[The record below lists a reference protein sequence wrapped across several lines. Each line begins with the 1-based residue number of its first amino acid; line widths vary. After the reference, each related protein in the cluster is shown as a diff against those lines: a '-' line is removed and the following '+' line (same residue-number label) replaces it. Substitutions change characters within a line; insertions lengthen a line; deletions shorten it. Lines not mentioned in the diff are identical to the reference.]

1 MKKMTKTSLALV
13 TIVMLL
19 SALLMSAQAGP
30 PTAAGGD
37 WLYMPTVV
45 GTRIADGNTFR
56 ELSEV
61 GEWSGT
67 FEGVSTEGGTV
78 VQHSSGFVFFK
89 GVVSFVGT
97 VNGQSG
103 TMEMSVVGSKADP
116 TAEWE
121 GKWVI
126 LNGTEGLATLRGQ
139 GTWSGP
145 GYNPAKPTEWGV
157 IHYAGNVHFE
167 P

>member
-1 MKKMTKTSLALV
+1 MKKQVRMLVTVFMVVLALSV
-13 TIVMLL
+13 SV
-19 SALLMSAQAGP
+19 QAGP
-30 PTAAGGD
+30 LTIAGGD
-37 WLYMPTVV
+37 WLYMPSVESV
-45 GTRIADGNTFR
+45 RIAGDNTFI

-61 GEWSGT
+61 GVWSGT
-67 FEGVSTEGGTV
+67 FDGDSTEVGTV
-78 VQHSSGFVFFK
+78 VEHSSGRVFFK

-103 TMEMSVVGSKADP
+103 TMKMSVVGSKVDP
-116 TAEWE
+116 TAEWQ

-126 LNGTEGLATLRGQ
+126 LSGTEGLAALRGQ
-139 GTWSGP
+139 GAWWGP
-145 GYNPAKPTEWGV
+145 GWSPLTPTEWGI

>member
-1 MKKMTKTSLALV
+1 MKKKVSVLVTVFMVVLALSV
-13 TIVMLL
+13 SV
-19 SALLMSAQAGP
+19 QAGP
-30 PTAAGGD
+30 PTKAGGD
-37 WLYMPTVV
+37 WLYMPTVESV
-45 GTRIADGNTFR
+45 RTAGSNTFL

-61 GEWSGT
+61 GAWSGT
-67 FEGVSTEGGTV
+67 FDGVSTEAGTV
-78 VQHSSGFVFFK
+78 VDHSSGRVFFK
-89 GVVSFVGT
+89 GIVSFVGT

-103 TMEMSVVGSKADP
+103 TMKMSVVGYKADP

-126 LNGTEGLATLRGQ
+126 LGGTEGLVTLQGQ
-139 GTWSGP
+139 GTWWGP
-145 GYNPAKPTEWGV
+145 GWSPLTPTEWGI

>member
-1 MKKMTKTSLALV
+1 MKKKACMLVTVFMVVLALSV
-13 TIVMLL
+13 SV
-19 SALLMSAQAGP
+19 QAGP
-30 PTAAGGD
+30 LTVAGGD
-37 WLYMPTVV
+37 WLYMPAVV
-45 GTRIADGNTFR
+45 GMRTAGGNTFL

-61 GEWSGT
+61 GQWSGT
-67 FEGVSTEGGTV
+67 FEGDSTEAGTV
-78 VQHSSGFVFFK
+78 VQHSSGYVFFK

-97 VNGQSG
+97 VDGQSG

-116 TAEWE
+116 TSDWE

-126 LNGTEGLATLRGQ
+126 LGGTDGLSTLQGQ
-139 GTWSGP
+139 GTWWGP
-145 GYNPAKPTEWGV
+145 GWSPLKPDEMGV

>member
-1 MKKMTKTSLALV
+1 MKKKVWMSVTVFMVVLALSV
-13 TIVMLL
+13 SV
-19 SALLMSAQAGP
+19 QAGP
-30 PTAAGGD
+30 LTIAEGD
-37 WLYMPTVV
+37 WLYMPTVEGV
-45 GTRIADGNTFR
+45 RIAGGNTFL

-67 FEGVSTEGGTV
+67 FDGDSTEVGTV
-78 VQHSSGFVFFK
+78 VQHSSGLVFFK

-103 TMEMSVVGSKADP
+103 TMKMSVVGSKADP
-116 TAEWE
+116 TADWE

-126 LNGTEGLATLRGQ
+126 LGGTEGLATLQGQ
-139 GTWSGP
+139 GTWWGP
-145 GYNPAKPTEWGV
+145 GWSPLTPTEWGV

>member
-1 MKKMTKTSLALV
+1 MKKTVWMLVMVFMVLALSV
-13 TIVMLL
+13 PV
-19 SALLMSAQAGP
+19 QAGP
-30 PTAAGGD
+30 LTMAGGD

-45 GTRIADGNTFR
+45 SVRVAGGNTFL

-61 GEWSGT
+61 GSWSGT
-67 FEGVSTEGGTV
+67 FDGDSTEGGTV
-78 VQHSSGFVFFK
+78 VQHSSGRVFFK

-103 TMEMSVVGSKADP
+103 TMKMSVVGSKADP
-116 TAEWE
+116 TADWE

-126 LNGTEGLATLRGQ
+126 LGGTEGLATLQGQ
-139 GTWSGP
+139 GTWWGP
-145 GYNPAKPTEWGV
+145 GWSPLTPTEWGV
-157 IHYAGNVHFE
+157 IHYSGSFHFE